1 MNIRFA
7 HARGLLALPL
17 LLLASLSIAAQTPA
31 PSAAS
36 NANQMPSVTKVP
48 AGAQPSDH
56 FDATAAT
63 NAYLAEIP
71 PSATARSDAY
81 FEGGYWMILWD
92 FLFAIIVYWLLLR
105 WKISA
110 AMRNFAERLTRF
122 RAIQTF
128 LYWAQFTILTF
139 IVGFPLTAYESFFR
153 EKRYGLATQ
162 TFGGWGI
169 DQFKSLLI
177 GIILGGLIAM
187 LLVGIVRK
195 FPNTWHIW
203 GAIATMII
211 AVFLIALAPV
221 VLIPIFYH
229 PTKLNNPSITAPILS
244 MAHANGISTNDVYEI
259 DASHDTNRMSANVS
273 GFGKTMRIT
282 LNDNLLKRGS
292 PEEIRSVMGH
302 EMGHYVLNHI
312 PKTIMFILIVTVIA
326 FALLKWAL
334 EASIR
339 KWGQVWD
346 VRAVGDTAVLP
357 LVFIFTGIF
366 GFVMTPVFNTQTR
379 VEEHEADMFGL
390 NASRQPDGFAQA
402 AIHLGEYRKMSPG
415 PIEEFIFFD
424 HPSGRKRIFD
434 AMQWKSQ
441 NLSLFMPPD
450 PAHAADA
457 PSISSSTPAK
467 PSH

>member
-1 MNIRFA
+1 
-7 HARGLLALPL
+7 
-17 LLLASLSIAAQTPA
+17 
-31 PSAAS
+31 
-36 NANQMPSVTKVP
+36 
-48 AGAQPSDH
+48 
-56 FDATAAT
+56 
-63 NAYLAEIP
+63 
-71 PSATARSDAY
+71 
-81 FEGGYWMILWD
+81 
-92 FLFAIIVYWLLLR
+92 
-105 WKISA
+105 
-110 AMRNFAERLTRF
+110 
-122 RAIQTF
+122 
-128 LYWAQFTILTF
+128 
-139 IVGFPLTAYESFFR
+139 
-153 EKRYGLATQ
+153 
-162 TFGGWGI
+162 
-169 DQFKSLLI
+169 
-177 GIILGGLIAM
+177 
-187 LLVGIVRK
+187 
-195 FPNTWHIW
+195 
-203 GAIATMII
+203 
-211 AVFLIALAPV
+211 
-221 VLIPIFYH
+221 
-229 PTKLNNPSITAPILS
+229 
-244 MAHANGISTNDVYEI
+244 
-259 DASHDTNRMSANVS
+259 
-273 GFGKTMRIT
+273 
-282 LNDNLLKRGS
+282 
-292 PEEIRSVMGH
+292 
-302 EMGHYVLNHI
+302 
-312 PKTIMFILIVTVIA
+312 MFILIVTVIA